1 MLDKG
6 TFLQPLA
13 DRFVRLAL
21 QLLARYATWLS
32 AGLEQAPSRAPQ
44 APDDG
49 LQQSEGLEQ
58 VGSSTGL
65 PFLISVVQLHHMP
78 LSAALERKVKG
89 LSKWVTRRIMLSS
102 TGFKMR
108 SHI

>member
-21 QLLARYATWLS
+21 QLLARYASWLS

-58 VGSSTGL
+58 VGSTGL
-65 PFLISVVQLHHMP
+65 PFLMSVVQLHHMP
-78 LSAALERKVKG
+78 VSAALERKVKG
-89 LSKWVTRRIMLSS
+89 LSKWVSRRILLSS
-102 TGFKMR
+102 TGFKTR
-108 SHI
+108 SHV